1 MKKGKASKRRKQQNK
16 TNFVNIHIWFLSR
29 EMYIQKAMNN
39 SKNREKNQI
48 SINEEK
54 KQKKN
59 EEWTQK

>member
-1 MKKGKASKRRKQQNK
+1 MKKGKASKRRKQQKKNELRK
-16 TNFVNIHIWFLSR
+16 YTYLIFVKGNV
-29 EMYIQKAMNN
+29 QKAMNN

-59 EEWTQK
+59 EE